1 MFGFDWD
8 GDGEE
13 GLFDDM
19 ITLDILDDED
29 EDDLRGGG
37 KPNGSCLVFLIMM
50 GSAIALP
57 IVGLVKFLA

>member
-8 GDGEE
+8 GDGKE

-29 EDDLRGGG
+29 EDDWRAG
-37 KPNGSCLVFLIMM
+37 KPNGSCLLFLMIM
-50 GSAIALP
+50 GSAVALP
-57 IVGLVKFLA
+57 IVGLVKFFA

>member
-1 MFGFDWD
+1 MFGIDWD
-8 GDGEE
+8 GDGKE

-29 EDDLRGGG
+29 EDDLCGGG
-37 KPNGSCLVFLIMM
+37 KPNGSCLVFFMIM

-57 IVGLVKFLA
+57 IAGLVKFFA

>member
-8 GDGEE
+8 GDGKE

-29 EDDLRGGG
+29 EDDLLGAGR
-37 KPNGSCLVFLIMM
+37 PNGSCLVFLLIM